1 MKIIICNH
9 KDRLLMREAIGSL
22 ENIENNCY
30 RHRISNIIKLK
41 YEMLVFIVNT
51 KGTMSEK
58 KKHFLGP

>member
-1 MKIIICNH
+1 
-9 KDRLLMREAIGSL
+9 MREAIGSL